1 MGPSLNFLWSRHM
14 KKSLLAVSILSAF
27 VAIGGCATRAET
39 VGTFGGAALGA
50 GLGGGTMGTVGGAMV
65 GYAAGRS
72 YGDHHQ

>member
-1 MGPSLNFLWSRHM
+1 M
-14 KKSLLAVSILSAF
+14 KKLLLAVSIFSSLGIA
-27 VAIGGCATRAET
+27 GCATQAET

-72 YGDHHQ
+72 YGNHHQ